1 MLKKISV
8 EDDEKSVEVG
18 SQVLEGEDERECR
31 PDGGWGGALPRC
43 SEFFSI
49 MDDDDDDGDEA
60 LHLYSSLLSIMVMVT
75 MIQEQTSPQCSIV
88 PQQRR

>member
-1 MLKKISV
+1 MTRKIR
-8 EDDEKSVEVG
+8 KSVEVG

-49 MDDDDDDGDEA
+49 MG
-60 LHLYSSLLSIMVMVT
+60 MVT
-75 MIQEQTSPQCSIV
+75 MMMVTRPCIFTVHNHSSW
-88 PQQRR
+88 

>member
-43 SEFFSI
+43 SEFTLNHHA
-49 MDDDDDDGDEA
+49 DDDDD
-60 LHLYSSLLSIMVMVT
+60 V
-75 MIQEQTSPQCSIV
+75 QEQTSPQLSTQLCLSKEGE
-88 PQQRR
+88 

>member
-1 MLKKISV
+1 MLKKMRKSV
-8 EDDEKSVEVG
+8 EDDVIDLRKSVEVG

-49 MDDDDDDGDEA
+49 MG
-60 LHLYSSLLSIMVMVT
+60 MVMVT
-75 MIQEQTSPQCSIV
+75 SLH
-88 PQQRR
+88 

>member
-1 MLKKISV
+1 MLKTTRKFR
-8 EDDEKSVEVG
+8 KSVEVG

-49 MDDDDDDGDEA
+49 MDDDDDDDGDEA

>member
-1 MLKKISV
+1 MTKKMG
-8 EDDEKSVEVG
+8 KSVEVG

-49 MDDDDDDGDEA
+49 MDDDDGDIFA
-60 LHLYSSLLSIMVMVT
+60 LSSLSSIMVMVT

>member
-1 MLKKISV
+1 MTRKIK
-8 EDDEKSVEVG
+8 ESVEVG

-31 PDGGWGGALPRC
+31 PDGGWEGALPRC

-49 MDDDDDDGDEA
+49 MG
-60 LHLYSSLLSIMVMVT
+60 MVT
-75 MIQEQTSPQCSIV
+75 MMMVTRPCLFAVSSLSSIMMMVMMIREQTSPQCSIV

>member
-1 MLKKISV
+1 MTRKIR
-8 EDDEKSVEVG
+8 KSLEVG

-49 MDDDDDDGDEA
+49 MVMVTMMMVTRPCLVA
-60 LHLYSSLLSIMVMVT
+60 VSLQSSIMMMVMVT

>member
-1 MLKKISV
+1 MLKTTRKFR
-8 EDDEKSVEVG
+8 KSVEVG

-31 PDGGWGGALPRC
+31 PDGGWRGALPRC
-43 SEFFSI
+43 SEFFLHHG
-49 MDDDDDDGDEA
+49 DGDDDDGDEA
-60 LHLYSSLLSIMVMVT
+60 LHLYSSQSFIMVMVT

>member
-1 MLKKISV
+1 MTRKIR
-8 EDDEKSVEVG
+8 KSVEVG

-49 MDDDDDDGDEA
+49 MG
-60 LHLYSSLLSIMVMVT
+60 MVT
-75 MIQEQTSPQCSIV
+75 MMMVTRPCIFALSSLSSTMVTMMYKNKPALSAQLCLSKEGE
-88 PQQRR
+88 

>member
-1 MLKKISV
+1 MKMTRKMG
-8 EDDEKSVEVG
+8 KSVEVG

-31 PDGGWGGALPRC
+31 PDGGWEGALPRC

-49 MDDDDDDGDEA
+49 MGMVTMMMVTRPCIFV
-60 LHLYSSLLSIMVMVT
+60 LSSLSSTMLMVT